1 MKKQLFFIALL
12 FVIWTSASF
21 AQPSQGGFPPS
32 FKYGFLPAVFDMQSL
47 QAPDMEQVKKE
58 DGNNEKNGELR
69 KVARSVHAGF
79 TTDNAGTWTDL
90 PDGGRVW
97 RLGIQIDGA
106 LALGVCY
113 DGFFIPPGAQLFLY
127 NNDKTQLLGAYTW
140 QNNPTNSGLF
150 ANELISGDRVNI
162 EYYEPAR
169 VRGKS
174 IISISELAYV
184 YRDFSFRKGAKDF
197 GQSESCEVNIN
208 CPEGTNWQD
217 EKTGVARVFLK
228 VGNTWGWC
236 SGTLINNCRNDCT
249 PYFLTA
255 DHCGEGS
262 SAADM
267 NQWVF
272 HFNYEASGCT
282 NPSTEPT
289 SQTITGAT
297 LKANGGN
304 GGNDGSD
311 FYLLQLNTAPTFN
324 PYYNGWDRNNTA
336 PASGVGIHHPAGDI
350 KKISTYTSA
359 ATSASWGGTV
369 QNTHWQL
376 VWAATT
382 SGHGVTEGGSSG
394 SPLFNSSGLVV
405 GDLTG
410 GSSYCSSPNDPDMYG
425 KFYYSWDQNGTT
437 PATRLKDWLDP
448 DNTGATTLQGH
459 YCSGGPTFTANF
471 TANTTNIPVGGT
483 VDFTDLT
490 SGTPT
495 GWTWAFNGGT
505 PATST
510 TQNPTGIQYNVA
522 GLYTVSL
529 TATDGTNTDNETKPN
544 YITVG
549 NTQPVDGICDTMR
562 FPIPG
567 ILVLYSVRYLSG
579 AYGYISGT
587 NGYSDKAKADYFVPA
602 AQYTKLTGAWLQ
614 FGKARKR
621 SSIDDDVI
629 FCAWPNTGLG
639 NSPGSVPLGTDT
651 LKLSQLVNEANSHNM
666 TYISFNPPVDISSPF
681 FLGVILPGQPGD
693 TLALL
698 TNKTGQSNPCTAWEQ
713 WQNGL
718 WYSYADSSS
727 WGYYLSHAIFP
738 IVCQPNYGVEDLS
751 DNAGVSVFPNPSNG
765 NFTVGFEQMMYN
777 KAEVIVYNVL
787 GAEVKRVTYQ
797 GAPTN
802 NINID
807 LGNQPL
813 GLYYLNIT
821 TPERSL
827 TRTVSIIR

>member
-1 MKKQLFFIALL
+1 MKKQLFLIALL
-12 FVIWTSASF
+12 TGFFTLSAF
-21 AQPSQGGFPPS
+21 AQPSQGGSPKSWEYNILPTS
-32 FKYGFLPAVFDMQSL
+32 FDLQSL
-47 QAPDMEQVKKE
+47 PAPDMEKIKRE
-58 DGNNEKNGELR
+58 DGDQEKNGMLR

-79 TTDNAGTWTDL
+79 TPDNSGSWNDL

-97 RLGIQIDGA
+97 RLAIQVDGA

-113 DGFFIPPGAQLFLY
+113 DGFFLPPGGQLFLY
-127 NNDKTQLLGAYTW
+127 NKDRSQLLGAYTW
-140 QNNPTNSGLF
+140 QNNPENSGAF
-150 ANELISGDRVNI
+150 ANELIQGDVVNI

-169 VRGKS
+169 VRNKA

-184 YRDFSFRKGAKDF
+184 YRDYSFRKGAKDF

-208 CPEGTNWQD
+208 CPEGANWQD
-217 EKTGVARVFLK
+217 EKTGVARIFLK
-228 VGNTWGWC
+228 VGSMWGWC
-236 SGTLINNCRNDCT
+236 SGSLINNCRNDCT
-249 PYFLTA
+249 PYLLTA

-272 HFNYEASGCT
+272 HFNYEASGCP
-282 NPSTEPT
+282 NPSTEPS
-289 SQTITGAT
+289 SQTITGCS

-304 GGNDGSD
+304 AGNDGSD
-311 FYLLQLNTAPTFN
+311 FYLVLLNTAPTFN

-336 PASGVGIHHPAGDI
+336 PASGVSIHHPSGDI
-350 KKISTYTSA
+350 KKISTFTSA
-359 ATSASWGGTV
+359 CTSASWGGTV
-369 QNTHWQL
+369 PNTHWEL
-376 VWAATT
+376 TWAATT

-394 SPLFNSSGLVV
+394 SPLFNGSGLIV

-410 GSSYCSSPNDPDMYG
+410 GGSYCSTPNNPDMYG
-425 KFYYSWDQNGTT
+425 KFSYSWDQNGTT
-437 PATRLKDWLDP
+437 AATRLKDWLDP

-459 YCSGGPTFTANF
+459 YCSGGSSFTANF
-471 TANTTNIPVGGT
+471 SANVTNIPVGGT

-495 GWTWAFNGGT
+495 GWTWTFNGGT

-510 TQNPTGIQYNVA
+510 SQNPAGIQYNTA

-529 TATDGTNTDNETKPN
+529 TATDGTNTDSETKPN
-544 YITVG
+544 YIIVG
-549 NTQPVDGICDTMR
+549 NTQPVDGICDTLRYPM
-562 FPIPG
+562 PG
-567 ILVLYSVRYLSG
+567 QLVLYSVRYISG

-621 SSIDDDVI
+621 SNADDNVI
-629 FCAWPNTGLG
+629 FCAWPNTGTG

-651 LKLSQLVNEANSHNM
+651 LKMSQIVNEVNGHNM
-666 TYISFNPPVDISSPF
+666 TYISFNPVIDITSPF
-681 FLGVILPGQPGD
+681 FLGVILPNYPGD

-727 WGYYLSHAIFP
+727 WGYYLSHAIHP
-738 IVCQPNYGVEDLS
+738 IVCQANYSMDES
-751 DNAGVSVFPNPSNG
+751 DPDEGVSVFPNPSTG
-765 NFTVGFEQMMYN
+765 SFTVGFEQMLYE
-777 KAEVIVYNVL
+777 KAEVRVYNMM
-787 GAEVKRVTYQ
+787 GAEVKRLAYL
-797 GAPTN
+797 GIPTN
-802 NINID
+802 NITID
-807 LGNQPL
+807 LGDQPA
-813 GLYYLNIT
+813 GLYFMKIITPANSITRNI
-821 TPERSL
+821 S
-827 TRTVSIIR
+827 VIR